1 MSDKELKEFYDKAFA
16 LSVQVEPSMAAG
28 VYIAQAMR
36 IYKTVLNDEEF
47 NRMVDTISD
56 GRDKIRPLGE
66 GLPSHKLH

>member
-28 VYIAQAMR
+28 VYIAQALR
-36 IYKTVLNDEEF
+36 IYKTVLNNEEF

-56 GRDKIRPLGE
+56 DRDKIRPLGE
-66 GLPSHKLH
+66 NLPTRRLH

>member
-28 VYIAQAMR
+28 VYIAQALR
-36 IYKTVLNDEEF
+36 IYKTVLNNEEF

-56 GRDKIRPLGE
+56 DRDKIRPLGDN
-66 GLPSHKLH
+66 LPSRKLH